1 MRERASLLTFPVIV
15 ALTLSLCWVSL
26 SLADQ
31 PGLGKAGHHNK
42 LNGIVT
48 KIESGMIFVK
58 TEGLQSRTFSINKAD
73 RMGLHEVK
81 VGDTVAL
88 VVDENNVLVDVH
100 KKGLEP
106 AGHRMVTGNLHWTDP
121 SGKQI
126 KLATP
131 KGVQSFDVDSM
142 VSSKLTAVAKG
153 QQVVVELDEANV
165 VIDVHTEK

>member
-1 MRERASLLTFPVIV
+1 MRERVSLVGLPIIV
-15 ALTLSLCWVSL
+15 ALCLSLCWVTL
-26 SLADQ
+26 SIADQ
-31 PGLGKAGHHNK
+31 PGLGKAGKHST
-42 LNGIVT
+42 LTGVVT

-81 VGDTVAL
+81 VGDLVSL

-100 KKGLEP
+100 KEGVEP
-106 AGHRMVTGNLHWTDP
+106 AGHRLVTGNLHWTDP

-131 KGVQSFDVDSM
+131 KGVESFDVDSM
-142 VSSKLTAVAKG
+142 ASSKLAALAKG

-165 VIDVHTEK
+165 VIDVHSEH